1 MSRVYLIRHA
11 KPAQSFGQG
20 NDEDPGLDD
29 TGKAQ
34 AEAAAQALLA
44 LPEGDRPKRVVSS
57 PLRRCRETAEPYAM
71 AIGVEVEIDP
81 FVGEIPTPK
90 AYDAVSRG
98 PWLRK
103 AFQGKWS
110 EIEGDLDYD
119 EWRREVAHAVAA
131 RGSAAVFSHYVAINA
146 VFSTLADDDRVIVFR
161 PDHAS
166 ISVFDRDEG
175 QLSLVQPGREANTS
189 VM

>member
-20 NDEDPGLDD
+20 DDEDPGLDD
-29 TGKAQ
+29 TGRAQ

-57 PLRRCRETAEPYAM
+57 PLRRCRETAEPYAK
-71 AIGVEVEIDP
+71 AIGAEIEIDAN
-81 FVGEIPTPK
+81 VGEIPTPK

-98 PWLRK
+98 PWLRA

-110 EIEGDLDYD
+110 DIEGDLDYD
-119 EWRREVAHAVAA
+119 EWRQEVAHAVAS
-131 RGSAAVFSHYVAINA
+131 RGGAAVFSHFVAINA
-146 VFSTLADDDRVIVFR
+146 VLSTLADDARVIVFR

-166 ISVFDRDEG
+166 ITVFDRDEG
-175 QLSLVQPGREANTS
+175 QLSLVQQGREANTG
-189 VM
+189 VL